1 MDGPSVDLQGAGPA
15 IRQVAGVKVPF
26 GEAEEIARQARIA
39 QVASAKNDPGR
50 REQRRDQPGK
60 KDVVRHRVYD
70 ANRSAPE
77 RLQILAMR
85 EKGEPATRDGEGAA
99 RCGATL
105 TA

>member
-1 MDGPSVDLQGAGPA
+1 
-15 IRQVAGVKVPF
+15 VPF
-26 GEAEEIARQARIA
+26 GETVEIARQARIA

-50 REQRRDQPGK
+50 REQRRDQPEK
-60 KDVVRHRVYD
+60 KGVVRHLVYD
-70 ANRSAPE
+70 ANRSVPE

-85 EKGEPATRDGEGAA
+85 EKGEPARRDGEGAA